1 MRHMDPQTFSAILID
16 YGQAPEG
23 PTICERVAYEIHAP
37 ALVWT
42 PERLSHRPG
51 CLAPAPF
58 ALPPHSKPFGAVEA
72 LYPLSVYRPPL
83 APKQQVSAPISP
95 SWELRGKLPYARAEL
110 LLRLSQAPVAHAR
123 ARKTSKPDRPTLRNA
138 VCGLDLLDDAPP
150 LASRHYLFPNRSFST
165 WRFRA

>member
-58 ALPPHSKPFGAVEA
+58 ALLPHSKPFGMVEA
-72 LYPLSVYRPPL
+72 LYALSIYRPPL
-83 APKQQVSAPISP
+83 APKQLGECADIPSVGAHGQAPI
-95 SWELRGKLPYARAEL
+95 
-110 LLRLSQAPVAHAR
+110 
-123 ARKTSKPDRPTLRNA
+123 
-138 VCGLDLLDDAPP
+138 CGSGAPP
-150 LASRHYLFPNRSFST
+150 AALSGSGSACSSAENQ
-165 WRFRA
+165 